1 MSLSLR
7 KRLAAVLGCSILAG
21 AVTSATAANDSDA
34 EYKGISVSFIERAV
48 RELAGGMTLAD
59 GQLIGPN
66 ADLEDLRFDQL
77 TERGQIFVRY
87 LGKKYFEDKLDPANV
102 SGLLEHNGAF
112 FNLVAERGEEK
123 VKKVLGTISPLAEQI
138 ESLSHDVQ
146 EVSRGMGSVAESL
159 LRSMERENSALM
171 RTVATPEGE
180 DAQQTAHLA
189 EENERLASENKRL
202 IEERENLVSKN
213 KQFAEE
219 REQVAAD
226 FQQVLDERNQ
236 LATEKQK
243 INTERLQAVASIKA
257 MGKQV
262 QDLKSQMETLQKEQ
276 GDLVQAVQKALDDPG
291 NSKDSEKMLRDFL
304 SSAEKRNFSRQLEK
318 ERGLSKVHDLDD
330 EQLEQE
336 KQYLAEQL
344 QGVASQQEE
353 TQGKTDR
360 LKFQAHQEVL
370 KEASARVEGEQL
382 TRFLTKFGYDSE
394 TGKLEDESRREDFMA
409 GLENFGEGVAQ
420 SVRER
425 IADIWKKSEEI
436 APAESENHVSAEA
449 NLALNEEEQE
459 ESSIHSHET
468 LDLENQPAAGTK
480 DGDEDG
486 QSLLQDLSEDHHES
500 AKNSENKTEK
510 QRKEPTK
517 NDSEREDSEQVSTQ
531 KPKSSDK
538 SSVVVTPKEKHESD
552 SESGFDHS
560 GERSEKLSKKAA
572 NRSQDHNEELQPSQE
587 EVKDEFDQENASAS
601 QSDLDQESEH
611 ESRKPSSNEAKPRS
625 DEVPEDELV
634 LSELVEDP
642 SVHEEVPPSQASEAE
657 VLPSKA
663 PDVIKD
669 QPWVLQDSEQ
679 ERQESSKEENEE
691 NLASSASKKQDDEAS
706 EHAPERQIQQDE
718 PPHSEEGGENLS
730 ENGSK
735 EQKDKTPENSE
746 AEA

>member
-34 EYKGISVSFIERAV
+34 KYKGVSVSFIERAV

-66 ADLEDLRFDQL
+66 ADLEDLSYDQL
-77 TERGQIFVRY
+77 TERGQIFVHY
-87 LGKKYFEDKLDPANV
+87 LGKKYFEDKLDSVNV

-112 FNLVAERGEEK
+112 FKLVVERGEEK
-123 VKKVLGTISPLAEQI
+123 VRKVLGSISPLAEQI

-159 LRSMERENSALM
+159 LRSMEKEKPALM
-171 RTVATPEGE
+171 RTVATPKGE
-180 DAQQTAHLA
+180 DAQQTARLL
-189 EENERLASENKRL
+189 EENEK
-202 IEERENLVSKN
+202 LVSEK
-213 KQFAEE
+213 KQS
-219 REQVAAD
+219 AAD
-226 FQQVLDERNQ
+226 LQQVLDERDR
-236 LATEKQK
+236 LDAERQK
-243 INTERLQAVASIKA
+243 INTERLQAVAGIKA

-262 QDLKSQMETLQKEQ
+262 QDLKSQMETLRKEQ
-276 GDLVQAVQKALDDPG
+276 DSLVRAIQKALD
-291 NSKDSEKMLRDFL
+291 NSKNPERMLQDL
-304 SSAEKRNFSRQLEK
+304 LLGIEKRNFSRQLDE
-318 ERGLSKVHDLDD
+318 ERGGAKVCDFDD

-336 KQYLAEQL
+336 KQYLAEQM
-344 QGVASQQEE
+344 QGVTSQQEE

-634 LSELVEDP
+634 LSELVENP